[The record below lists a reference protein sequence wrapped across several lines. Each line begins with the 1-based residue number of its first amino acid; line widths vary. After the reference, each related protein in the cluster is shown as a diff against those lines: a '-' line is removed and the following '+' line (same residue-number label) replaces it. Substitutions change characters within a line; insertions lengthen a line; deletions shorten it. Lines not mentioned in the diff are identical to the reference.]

1 MGETEIR
8 TGKACYL
15 GSSRGRWSLEGYTQE
30 WEVNLEAIQTL
41 ACGITASSMVAPFP
55 PHILH

>member
-1 MGETEIR
+1 MSETEIR

-15 GSSRGRWSLEGYTQE
+15 GSSRGTWSLEGYTQE
-30 WEVNLEAIQTL
+30 WEVNLEVIKEI
-41 ACGITASSMVAPFP
+41 ACEITASSVVAPFP